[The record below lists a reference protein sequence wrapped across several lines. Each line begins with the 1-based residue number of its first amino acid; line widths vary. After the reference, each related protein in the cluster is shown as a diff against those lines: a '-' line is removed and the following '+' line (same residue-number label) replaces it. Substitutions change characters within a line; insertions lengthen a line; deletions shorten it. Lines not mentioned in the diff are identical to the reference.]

1 MNAAQKKRISILLFI
16 AFTCGCI
23 IIYIFLSTKPQRH
36 ATFVRPDGKYAIVVY
51 RFGRR
56 LPMMPGQGS
65 DSPGEIQLQD
75 GNGRILRKTT
85 VEMVQLVEN
94 VEWRESS
101 VSIKL
106 IADWPLP

>member
-1 MNAAQKKRISILLFI
+1 MNAAQKKRISILLFL
-16 AFTCGCI
+16 ALTCSCL
-23 IIYIFLSTKPQRH
+23 IIYMFLLNIPQRH

-65 DSPGEIQLQD
+65 DSPGEVQLQD
-75 GNGRILRKTT
+75 SSGRILRKEK